1 MSTDLLSQ
9 DEIDALLHG
18 VDSGAVKTDEEQ
30 AAPGEARNYDF
41 TTQERLVRG
50 KLPTLEMVNERFSRL
65 FRIGIFKM
73 LRRNAEIS
81 VRGAEMIKFSD
92 YMHSLLVPSS
102 LSLTRIKPLR
112 GNALIVFEPRLV
124 FTLVDNFFGGDGRF
138 PAKIEGREFT
148 QMELRVIQLLL
159 VQVYADL
166 AESWAPV
173 MPLEFEFIQHEVNPH
188 FANIVAP
195 REPVIVSR
203 FQIELEGGAGHIHVA
218 MPYSML
224 EPYRAQLEAGIRS
237 DRADADEHW
246 PAALRNQ
253 LQDAEVEVSSVLGR
267 INLSLRQL
275 SALKCGDVLP
285 FEMPA
290 RAEVLIEQ
298 VPVFKGEF
306 GISGGRKAVKLSGP
320 ISPRNTPSNQVASRG
335 VSA

>member
-18 VDSGAVKTDEEQ
+18 VDSGSVKTDEER

-41 TTQERLVRG
+41 STQERLVRG

-81 VRGAEMIKFSD
+81 VRGAEMLKFSD
-92 YMHSLLVPSS
+92 YMHSLLLPSS
-102 LSLTRIKPLR
+102 LTLTRIKPLR

-166 AESWAPV
+166 AEAWKPV
-173 MPLEFEFIQHEVNPH
+173 MPLEFEYVQHEVNPH

-218 MPYSML
+218 MPYAML
-224 EPYRAQLEAGIRS
+224 EPYRAQLEAGTRS
-237 DRADADEHW
+237 DRADQDEHW
-246 PAALRNQ
+246 PAALRTQ

-267 INLSLRQL
+267 INLSLREL
-275 SALKCGDVLP
+275 SVLKTGDVLA
-285 FEMPA
+285 FDMPA
-290 RAEVLIEQ
+290 RAEVLVEQ
-298 VPVFKGEF
+298 HPVFHGDF
-306 GISGGRKAVKLSGP
+306 GISGGRNAVKLAGTIVSR
-320 ISPRNTPSNQVASRG
+320 STPSNSVALRG